1 MQFTKDILRQKLSR
15 NEKKARTNSRLEEAE
30 NVKWKQREKRQRIKI
45 KVYTFDKLILI
56 VGEYCLFLV
65 PFFQS
70 IILMGECTNI
80 WRKLYGSKTV
90 HE

>member
-1 MQFTKDILRQKLSR
+1 MK
-15 NEKKARTNSRLEEAE
+15 NARTNSRLEEAE

-56 VGEYCLFLV
+56 VGEYCLFLA

-70 IILMGECTNI
+70 IILMESVRIFGEIYMEAKRFMN
-80 WRKLYGSKTV
+80 S
-90 HE
+90 